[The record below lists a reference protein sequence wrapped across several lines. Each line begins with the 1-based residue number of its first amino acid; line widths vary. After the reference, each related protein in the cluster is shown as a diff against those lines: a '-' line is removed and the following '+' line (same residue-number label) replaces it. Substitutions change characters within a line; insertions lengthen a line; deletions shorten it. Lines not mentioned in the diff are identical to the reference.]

1 MYRFVIIFLILIIA
15 DIQIAFGQYAI
26 THNAPKPGGRASKIQ
41 PTPKIN
47 YFAKAKSYFDEGNYD
62 QASKILS
69 NMQKWNSEAYEL
81 AGDICYLWNATL
93 WYTYYQKASEMG
105 SESARQKLHRNIRS
119 NVICVIGRTISY
131 VYSSQ
136 DKYSNTHI
144 QSVAD
149 VESLKCE
156 AENGNSEAQFNLG
169 RMYEYGDWVGQ
180 DYSKAA
186 YWYDKLREDRHIYS
200 TINLAWLYSEGLG
213 VVKNE
218 QKAFN
223 LYMVAANKDM
233 DDAIHNLGLCYE
245 YGKGVKADKVEA
257 LKWYRKN
264 LDRRYNPVGQLL
276 TVDRYYNIVYMQKI
290 KDPQKLTINACYWL
304 YKYLHRLENN
314 HDAEIDDII
323 HQAESIG
330 VDDPEIMSEFG
341 SYFIFH
347 RNVKKYEE
355 ALKWLRLAENQN
367 ERKAIR
373 NIGYCYENGLGVSKN
388 YAEAKKYYLKARE
401 LGYNAD
407 YDLKRLEK
415 KGY

>member
-1 MYRFVIIFLILIIA
+1 
-15 DIQIAFGQYAI
+15 
-26 THNAPKPGGRASKIQ
+26 
-41 PTPKIN
+41 
-47 YFAKAKSYFDEGNYD
+47 
-62 QASKILS
+62 
-69 NMQKWNSEAYEL
+69 
-81 AGDICYLWNATL
+81 
-93 WYTYYQKASEMG
+93 
-105 SESARQKLHRNIRS
+105 
-119 NVICVIGRTISY
+119 
-131 VYSSQ
+131 
-136 DKYSNTHI
+136 
-144 QSVAD
+144 
-149 VESLKCE
+149 
-156 AENGNSEAQFNLG
+156 
-169 RMYEYGDWVGQ
+169 
-180 DYSKAA
+180 
-186 YWYDKLREDRHIYS
+186 
-200 TINLAWLYSEGLG
+200 
-213 VVKNE
+213 
-218 QKAFN
+218 
-223 LYMVAANKDM
+223 
-233 DDAIHNLGLCYE
+233 
-245 YGKGVKADKVEA
+245 
-257 LKWYRKN
+257 
-264 LDRRYNPVGQLL
+264 
-276 TVDRYYNIVYMQKI
+276 MQKI